1 MGGEP
6 GCWLATHENTARSP
20 RCCRA
25 TNSQAVRCRYRH
37 ADRRRVCSR
46 LSGRLSM
53 ASARATSEAPLGPR
67 PNSLGE
73 PEPDSGLLKGKRAL
87 VFAAAGSIGA
97 AIAREFAAQGAEVF
111 MSGRTESNVK
121 TVAGAITAG
130 GGQAHATTLDAVDEA
145 AVGGYVDG
153 VARDGRIDVVFN
165 AIGPLTRDFGGGKRA
180 LDLTVDE
187 LMVPL
192 TTVVRSSFVTACAAG
207 RHMTRQLALEL
218 GPVGVRAVCLRTS
231 AMPDTRTIMDV
242 MQSLSATLN
251 VTEEQAA
258 QMLASQTVMQK
269 SPASSET
276 ARVAAFLASDHAR
289 TITGIQV
296 MSEIR

>member
-1 MGGEP
+1 
-6 GCWLATHENTARSP
+6 
-20 RCCRA
+20 
-25 TNSQAVRCRYRH
+25 
-37 ADRRRVCSR
+37 
-46 LSGRLSM
+46 M

-145 AVGGYVDG
+145 AVGSYVNG

-180 LDLTVDE
+180 LDLTADE
-187 LMVPL
+187 FMVPL
-192 TTVVRSSFVTACAAG
+192 TTVVRSSFVTACAAA
-207 RHMTRQLALEL
+207 RHMTRQGSGVIMFLTGSPARPHIEGATAIGAAFAAIENLTRHLALEL

-231 AMPDTRTIMDV
+231 AMPDTRTIKDV

-251 VTEEQAA
+251 VTDERAA